1 MRLLLILTNAN
12 LLALLFLLGIV
23 GIVFELT
30 HPGIVLPG
38 LLGGVS
44 LLLALLGLSI
54 VPFSWAG
61 LALLGLGLVLL
72 GAEAHVP
79 AHGAFAGVG
88 LLAAALGMFILFRVD
103 NAPYGSV
110 SPIPIVLV
118 TASVG
123 LLLFLV
129 VRKVVEA
136 RHSTAAIGRQ
146 RGPRR
151 RTGDRPDA
159 AGAPRSGHGRR
170 RALARGRR
178 RWSVRPG

>member
-1 MRLLLILTNAN
+1 M
-12 LLALLFLLGIV
+12 
-23 GIVFELT
+23 FELT

-61 LALLGLGLVLL
+61 LALLALGLVLL

-88 LLAAALGMFILFRVD
+88 LLAGSPRDVHPLPRRRR
-103 NAPYGSV
+103 PYGSV
-110 SPIPIVLV
+110 SPVPIVLV

-123 LLLFLV
+123 LC
-129 VRKVVEA
+129 
-136 RHSTAAIGRQ
+136 SSSWSGRSSQ
-146 RGPRR
+146 HVTRR
-151 RTGDRPDA
+151 RFDR
-159 AGAPRSGHGRR
+159 HE
-170 RALARGRR
+170 ALLGVPA
-178 RWSVRPG
+178 SP